1 MGARINVSEA
11 VVPEEL
17 HYYIGPQ
24 WGEKGSEVAF
34 QFPKNIYRGSLPNVT
49 FWALEKVALAKFLA
63 NAIWLMRFGGYL
75 LHYCNL

>member
-1 MGARINVSEA
+1 MYITTFTEQKTEWVGARINVSEA

-34 QFPKNIYRGSLPNVT
+34 QFPKKIYKC
-49 FWALEKVALAKFLA
+49 F
-63 NAIWLMRFGGYL
+63 
-75 LHYCNL
+75 

>member
-34 QFPKNIYRGSLPNVT
+34 QFPKNIYRGSLSNAT
-49 FWALEKVALAKFLA
+49 FGSWKKS
-63 NAIWLMRFGGYL
+63 
-75 LHYCNL
+75 H